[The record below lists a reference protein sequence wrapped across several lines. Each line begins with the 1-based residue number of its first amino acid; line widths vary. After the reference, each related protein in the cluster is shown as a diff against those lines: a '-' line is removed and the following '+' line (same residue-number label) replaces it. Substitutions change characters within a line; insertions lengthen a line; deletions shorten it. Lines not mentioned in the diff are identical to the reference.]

1 LEQIELKE
9 MGMNTIYLRHSL
21 IGVILLLCLIPACY
35 GQDEH
40 HFTFNAGAGV
50 SPLVGDIHNR
60 LSNGWHVTVGG
71 GYQFMPHFE
80 TNVQFTYNG
89 FGVQPRVL
97 DELGVPGGNSHM
109 WSLTVDP
116 KLRLGGNSSVD
127 PYIVGGV
134 GYYRRTVEFTSPTVG
149 QIVLFDPFFDTFF
162 STLVRADQVLG
173 NITRGGV
180 GGSLGA
186 GFDVRLGQAGLKL
199 FVEARYHYADT
210 GRIPT
215 RMIPVT
221 FGLKW

>member
-1 LEQIELKE
+1 MSTKRA
-9 MGMNTIYLRHSL
+9 IYLRHSL

-71 GYQFMPHFE
+71 GYQFMPYFE
-80 TNVQFTYNG
+80 TNLQFTYNG

-97 DELGVPGGNSHM
+97 DELGVPDGNSHM

-116 KLRLGGNSSVD
+116 KLRLGGDRNVD

-134 GYYRRTVEFTSPTVG
+134 GYYRRTVEFTSLTVG
-149 QIVLFDPFFDTFF
+149 QIVLVRSVLRYIFLNTG
-162 STLVRADQVLG
+162 SVQTRYSVTLHGEVSG
-173 NITRGGV
+173 
-180 GGSLGA
+180 
-186 GFDVRLGQAGLKL
+186 
-199 FVEARYHYADT
+199 EAWVSDL
-210 GRIPT
+210 
-215 RMIPVT
+215 M
-221 FGLKW
+221 